1 MYAARQYSD
10 FAVVVQPF
18 LSGTTAE
25 DLTIDFLSDV
35 SQVKLKWHLEVLATV
50 LSTASG

>member
-1 MYAARQYSD
+1 MYAARRHSD

-25 DLTIDFLSDV
+25 DLTLDFLSDV
-35 SQVKLKWHLEVLATV
+35 SPVKIAVEVI
-50 LSTASG
+50 

>member
-1 MYAARQYSD
+1 MTESISIQVAQDYAARGYSD

-18 LSGTTAE
+18 LSGTMAE

-35 SQVKLKWHLEVLATV
+35 KC
-50 LSTASG
+50 

>member
-1 MYAARQYSD
+1 MAQDYAERGYSD

-25 DLTIDFLSDV
+25 NLTIDFLSDV
-35 SQVKLKWHLEVLATV
+35 SQLKC
-50 LSTASG
+50 